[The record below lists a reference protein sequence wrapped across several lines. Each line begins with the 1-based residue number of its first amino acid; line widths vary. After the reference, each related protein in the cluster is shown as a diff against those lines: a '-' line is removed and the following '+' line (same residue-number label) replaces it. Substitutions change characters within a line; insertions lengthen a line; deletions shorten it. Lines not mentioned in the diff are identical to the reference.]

1 MTNILSLTF
10 EMKSEMNSVYI
21 CASDAFQVRLW
32 LLVEETPI
40 VHELGNFGALSGLS
54 FTQLYSMARSLW

>member
-32 LLVEETPI
+32 LLVE